1 MYVEDSECWSTIPGF
16 EHYEANR
23 LGMIKRKE
31 TGFILKPFKRKYSAT
46 RYVRLY
52 TTPGVAR
59 ERSVASVVWAAFYKR
74 WPDKGVYVCHADGD
88 LENNSID
95 NLFLGTRSV
104 AAMNR
109 RRRDDVIWA
118 KILEEGE
125 IVNDYLV

>member
-23 LGMIKRKE
+23 LGQIKRKD
-31 TGFILKPFKRKYSAT
+31 TGFILKPFKRRHST
-46 RYVRLY
+46 SRYVRLY
-52 TTPGVAR
+52 TTPGEAR

-74 WPDKGVYVCHADGD
+74 WPDEGLYVCHADGN

-95 NLFLGTRSV
+95 NLFLGTRSDV
-104 AAMNR
+104 CKNR

-118 KILEEGE
+118 KILEEGG
-125 IVNDYLV
+125 LF

>member
-23 LGMIKRKE
+23 LGQIKRKD
-31 TGFILKPFKRKYSAT
+31 TGFILKPFKRRHST
-46 RYVRLY
+46 SRYVRLY
-52 TTPGVAR
+52 TTPGEAR

-74 WPDKGVYVCHADGD
+74 WPDEGLYVCHADGD

-95 NLFLGTRSV
+95 NLFLGTRSDV
-104 AAMNR
+104 CKNR

-118 KILEEGE
+118 KILEEGG
-125 IVNDYLV
+125 LF

>member
-1 MYVEDSECWSTIPGF
+1 MYVEDSDYWTTVPGF
-16 EHYEANR
+16 EHYEVNR

-31 TGFILKPFKRKYSAT
+31 TGFILKPFKRRYGAT

-74 WPDKGVYVCHADGD
+74 WPDKGLYVCHADGN

-95 NLFLGTRSV
+95 NLFLGTRSAV
-104 AAMNR
+104 SMNR

-118 KILEEGE
+118 KILEEGG
-125 IVNDYLV
+125 LL

>member
-23 LGMIKRKE
+23 LGQIKRKD
-31 TGFILKPFKRKYSAT
+31 TGFILKPFKRRHST
-46 RYVRLY
+46 SRYVRLY
-52 TTPGVAR
+52 TTPGEAR

-74 WPDKGVYVCHADGD
+74 WPDEGLYVCHEDGD

-95 NLFLGTRSV
+95 NLFLGTRSDV
-104 AAMNR
+104 CKNR

-118 KILEEGE
+118 KILEEGG
-125 IVNDYLV
+125 LF

>member
-1 MYVEDSECWSTIPGF
+1 MYVEDSEYWTTVPGF

-23 LGMIKRKE
+23 LGMIRRKE
-31 TGFILKPFKRKYSAT
+31 TGFILKPFKRRYGAT

-52 TTPGVAR
+52 TTPGEAR

-74 WPDKGVYVCHADGD
+74 WPDKGLFVCHADGD

-104 AAMNR
+104 AAMNQ
-109 RRRDDVIWA
+109 RRRDDAIWA
-118 KILEEGE
+118 KILEEGG
-125 IVNDYLV
+125 LF

>member
-23 LGMIKRKE
+23 LGQIKRKD
-31 TGFILKPFKRKYSAT
+31 TGFILKPFKRRHSAS

-52 TTPGVAR
+52 TTPGEAR

-74 WPDKGVYVCHADGD
+74 WPDEGLYVCHADGD

-95 NLFLGTRSV
+95 NLFLGTRSDV
-104 AAMNR
+104 CKNR

-118 KILEEGE
+118 KILEEGG
-125 IVNDYLV
+125 LF

>member
-1 MYVEDSECWSTIPGF
+1 MYVEDSEYWSTVPGF
-16 EHYEANR
+16 EHYEVNR
-23 LGMIKRKE
+23 LGAIKRKD
-31 TGFILKPFKRKYSAT
+31 TGFILKPFKRRYGAT

-74 WPDKGVYVCHADGD
+74 WPDKGVYVCHADGN

-95 NLFLGTRSV
+95 NLFLGNRSV
-104 AAMNR
+104 VAMNR

-118 KILEEGE
+118 KILEEGG
-125 IVNDYLV
+125 LL

>member
-1 MYVEDSECWSTIPGF
+1 MYVEDSEYWTTVPGF
-16 EHYEANR
+16 EHYEVNR
-23 LGMIKRKE
+23 LGVIKRKE
-31 TGFILKPFKRKYSAT
+31 TGFILKPFKRRYGDT

-74 WPDKGVYVCHADGD
+74 WPDKGLFVCHADGD

-95 NLFLGTRSV
+95 NLFLGTRSAV
-104 AAMNR
+104 SMNR

-118 KILEEGE
+118 KILEEGG
-125 IVNDYLV
+125 LL